1 MNPTIHNPDKNMKSI
16 SEWQTTIT
24 KWAISK
30 GFSWKRSDVNTM
42 LIRLHSEV
50 SEAAEAIRDNDSEG
64 FAEEL
69 ADIFIRLANLCE
81 VWSVDLEEEVRK
93 KHLKNLT
100 RPYLH
105 GRKTK

>member
-1 MNPTIHNPDKNMKSI
+1 MHNHDNTMKPI
-16 SEWQTTIT
+16 REWQTTIT

-42 LIRLHSEV
+42 LVRLHSEV

-69 ADIFIRLANLCE
+69 ADIFIRLVNLCE
-81 VWSVDLEEEVRK
+81 VWNIDLEDEVRK
-93 KHLKNLT
+93 KHFKNLT

-105 GRKTK
+105 GRLLK